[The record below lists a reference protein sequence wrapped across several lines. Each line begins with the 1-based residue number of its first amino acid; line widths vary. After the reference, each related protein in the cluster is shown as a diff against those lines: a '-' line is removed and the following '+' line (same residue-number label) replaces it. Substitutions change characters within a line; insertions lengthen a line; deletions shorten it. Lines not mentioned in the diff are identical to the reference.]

1 MPDTGRDAMGHV
13 TYAEIVNIVTLIVY
27 FLYLCVAIWVAVRHG
42 LGRSAPWI
50 CLIVLSLCRLTQVC
64 RIRTP
69 VVFFIINNI
78 SKHRQVSLDL
88 VATELYPNTSPNTTL
103 GTGVAILTELG
114 LTPLF
119 MTTSSLLNTT
129 TRPKGRRMQWVL
141 MLLYIP
147 LIISLILI
155 VAGGIDPG
163 STKGPTFSATEA
175 TKAGVAL
182 YCACF
187 VVLIWATTV
196 ISARLYLADSHEVK
210 ILTTV
215 VMSMPFFLVDVI
227 YMMCFAF
234 EKFGSQRFNVISG
247 SVTLQLCMQVVMEY
261 VIVGLYLGL
270 GLELPDKASRL
281 KEQVADIDYD
291 ELASTFLWKMYES
304 FSSKY
309 NFDKFYAEF

>member
-1 MPDTGRDAMGHV
+1 
-13 TYAEIVNIVTLIVY
+13 
-27 FLYLCVAIWVAVRHG
+27 
-42 LGRSAPWI
+42 
-50 CLIVLSLCRLTQVC
+50 
-64 RIRTP
+64 
-69 VVFFIINNI
+69 
-78 SKHRQVSLDL
+78 
-88 VATELYPNTSPNTTL
+88 
-103 GTGVAILTELG
+103 
-114 LTPLF
+114 
-119 MTTSSLLNTT
+119 
-129 TRPKGRRMQWVL
+129 MQWVL

-163 STKGPTFSATEA
+163 STEGPTFSATEA

-234 EKFGSQRFNVISG
+234 EKFGSQRFNVTSG
-247 SVTLQLCMQVVMEY
+247 SVTIQLCMQVVMEY